1 MFRLAD
7 YCAKGEHCSGEL
19 LAQMAKWEIPEEA
32 RMRIMKELQK
42 RRYFDDERYTQAFVN
57 DKIRYTK
64 WGRRK
69 IEQAL
74 WQKHISQHISQQVLD
89 AVDDADYV
97 EVLKPLLRQR
107 SRTIFR
113 LYQRVYE
120 NIAGKP
126 SPSAYYRAR
135 SQTPGLCSFS
145 LLRIYWKSRQHL
157 REFLGFSFVPTDTG
171 QKKASTGLL
180 LLPALYP

>member
-107 SRTIFR
+107 SRTIKANSD
-113 LYQRVYE
+113 YE
-120 NIAGKP
+120 RNQKLMRFALGRGYTMDI
-126 SPSAYYRAR
+126 
-135 SQTPGLCSFS
+135 
-145 LLRIYWKSRQHL
+145 IRQCIDADVEVDDDL
-157 REFLGFSFVPTDTG
+157 VE
-171 QKKASTGLL
+171 
-180 LLPALYP
+180 

>member
-89 AVDDADYV
+89 AVDGADYV

-107 SRTIFR
+107 SRTIKANSD
-113 LYQRVYE
+113 YE
-120 NIAGKP
+120 RNQKLVRFALGRGYTMDI
-126 SPSAYYRAR
+126 
-135 SQTPGLCSFS
+135 
-145 LLRIYWKSRQHL
+145 IRQCIDADVEVDDDL
-157 REFLGFSFVPTDTG
+157 VE
-171 QKKASTGLL
+171 
-180 LLPALYP
+180 

>member
-1 MFRLAD
+1 MKRRMTEETAMFRLAD

-107 SRTIFR
+107 SRTIKANSD
-113 LYQRVYE
+113 YE
-120 NIAGKP
+120 RNQKLVRFALGRGYTMDI
-126 SPSAYYRAR
+126 
-135 SQTPGLCSFS
+135 
-145 LLRIYWKSRQHL
+145 IRQCIDADVEVDDDL
-157 REFLGFSFVPTDTG
+157 VE
-171 QKKASTGLL
+171 
-180 LLPALYP
+180 

>member
-107 SRTIFR
+107 SRTIKANSD
-113 LYQRVYE
+113 YE
-120 NIAGKP
+120 RNQKLVRFALGRGYTMDI
-126 SPSAYYRAR
+126 
-135 SQTPGLCSFS
+135 
-145 LLRIYWKSRQHL
+145 IRQCIDADVEVDDDL
-157 REFLGFSFVPTDTG
+157 VE
-171 QKKASTGLL
+171 
-180 LLPALYP
+180 

>member
-107 SRTIFR
+107 SRTIKANSDHERNQKLVRFALGR
-113 LYQRVYE
+113 GYTMD
-120 NIAGKP
+120 I
-126 SPSAYYRAR
+126 
-135 SQTPGLCSFS
+135 
-145 LLRIYWKSRQHL
+145 IRQCIDADVEVDDDL
-157 REFLGFSFVPTDTG
+157 VE
-171 QKKASTGLL
+171 
-180 LLPALYP
+180 